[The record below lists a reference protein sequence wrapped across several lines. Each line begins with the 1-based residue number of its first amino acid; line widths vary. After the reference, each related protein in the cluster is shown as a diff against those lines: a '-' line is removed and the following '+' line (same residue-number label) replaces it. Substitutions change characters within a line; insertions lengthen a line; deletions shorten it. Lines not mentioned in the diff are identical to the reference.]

1 MYKKINIG
9 GRKVPATYVPKNLSS
24 SDRKKQIKSIKEGK
38 DRPKLKS
45 AKSKRS
51 SWIKKFE
58 KKYNRKITDFK
69 FIHNNIY
76 RKKGINL
83 TIRKGMAAYY
93 TSGSRPN
100 TNKFAW
106 AYSRLASV
114 ILGGPARKV
123 DGYLWD
129 LYKVKK
135 N

>member
-1 MYKKINIG
+1 MYKKIDIG

-51 SWIKKFE
+51 GWVAKFE

-76 RKKGINL
+76 RRKGINE

-100 TNKFAW
+100 QNKFSWSYA
-106 AYSRLASV
+106 RLASV
-114 ILGGPARKV
+114 ILGGPARRV
-123 DGYLWD
+123 DQKLWD
-129 LYKVKK
+129 LYKVRK
-135 N
+135 